1 MIRAIWNV
9 SAALFVLAVLTALTW
24 SVIGLWI
31 FPLLII
37 WFTVAYIKEKIDEKL
52 SGDGESQSNT

>member
-9 SAALFVLAVLTALTW
+9 SAALFVLTVLTVLTW

-31 FPLLII
+31 FPLLLI
-37 WFTVAYIKEKIDEKL
+37 WFIATYIKEK
-52 SGDGESQSNT
+52 SNEV